1 MNQSILKNE
10 ESEEIQEHSLGEEH
24 IEYVESTI
32 RELGK
37 HLSELSRQEE
47 IE

>member
-10 ESEEIQEHSLGEEH
+10 ESEEIQDHSLENEH
-24 IEYVESTI
+24 LEYTESTI